1 MTDLT
6 DYYYIVH
13 VSQIDKNIVKYI
25 KRSHLVILKNE
36 FLTIR
41 LHGKIYKL

>member
-13 VSQIDKNIVKYI
+13 VSLIDKNIVKYI
-25 KRSHLVILKNE
+25 KGSHLVILKNE
-36 FLTIR
+36 FLTIK
-41 LHGKIYKL
+41 LLDKIYKL